1 MAGRRAESVQLRRV
15 LQNAFAKGGGCM
27 SAQYSGNDNR
37 KKKKSAG
44 STFVTVIAG
53 LLTAII
59 ACAVGMIIYIVVVDD
74 PIVGFGFL
82 SSIRNF
88 MTISSPQ
95 RFRSTEIRKNILPF
109 IIWESMRRIIRSRR
123 MVKALISTFTGTAR
137 SIRPPVST
145 RSPGMSGLPAGHTR
159 RSMTRRIII
168 IRSASRCARNA
179 TGMRRT
185 TVTNSGI

>member
-1 MAGRRAESVQLRRV
+1 
-15 LQNAFAKGGGCM
+15 M

-82 SSIRNF
+82 SSE
-88 MTISSPQ
+88 PE
-95 RFRSTEIRKNILPF
+95 TENVSDILPVF
-109 IIWESMRRIIRSRR
+109 ADHDPEFYIWESMRRIIRSRR

-137 SIRPPVST
+137 FIRPPVST